1 MGKRILIVEDEIVLA
16 MALEKML
23 NAIGYEVI
31 GIVTTG
37 EEAIERSGREW
48 PDLVAMDIR
57 LAGKMDG
64 IDAAARI
71 EEISGA
77 GIIFMTGYDDE
88 GTRERALALKP
99 LRFHVQADRQEAI
112 REVQDIISARDRSE

>member
-1 MGKRILIVEDEIVLA
+1 MGKRILIVEDEIVSA

-37 EEAIERSGREW
+37 EEAIERSGRER

-64 IDAAARI
+64 VDAAARI
-71 EEISGA
+71 AEESGA

-88 GTRERALALKP
+88 GTRARALALKP
-99 LRFHVQADRQEAI
+99 LGFMSKPIDKKQFEKFK
-112 REVQDIISARDRSE
+112 